1 MRMRMVEDADEDEDR
16 RDETDAMRARG
27 GETRDGCRCW
37 IDSGRRIDE
46 GMGLR
51 GEDDRRRD
59 DAATKVET
67 EDRDDRDLA
76 VEWITTAMEEGGDS
90 GEMVRRRARRES
102 LGRTRARW

>member
-1 MRMRMVEDADEDEDR
+1 MRMVEDADEDEDR

-27 GETRDGCRCW
+27 GETRDGCRCS

-67 EDRDDRDLA
+67 EDRDDRDLVA

>member
-1 MRMRMVEDADEDEDR
+1 MRMVEDADEDEDR

-27 GETRDGCRCW
+27 GETRDGCRCS